1 MKECPRCQVQILTNR
16 MTCPLCT
23 AVLKTSSKEA
33 TFKPS
38 KFPPYMSS
46 DAIKR
51 NFVLRLLLFISIVVG
66 GISLLINLLLIETG
80 LWSLVV
86 ISGIIYL
93 WILIKYTIMTN
104 YNISLRL
111 LFQAIAVTIFVFAI
125 ERFIPL
131 LTKEPASRR
140 WSLEYVM
147 PFVMIAT
154 SLSITMLIFIRPL
167 KYREYVFYLFCM
179 SILGFIP
186 LIFHFLKLIEPH
198 GYIPSLI
205 CAAYSVVTL
214 LGMFFF
220 GDRATK
226 DELIKRFHV

>member
-1 MKECPRCQVQILTNR
+1 MKECPRCKVHILTNR

-23 AVLKTSSKEA
+23 AVLKPSSKE
-33 TFKPS
+33 TSLVPS
-38 KFPPYMSS
+38 KFPPYKPS

-51 NFVLRLLLFISIVVG
+51 NFVLRLLLFISIVIG
-66 GISLLINLLLIETG
+66 GVSLLVNLLLIETG
-80 LWSLVV
+80 LWSLIV

-131 LTKEPASRR
+131 LTKEPMGTHWA
-140 WSLEYVM
+140 LEYVM

-154 SLSITMLIFIRPL
+154 SLAITILIFIRPL

-186 LIFHFLKLIEPH
+186 IIFYLLKLIEPH
-198 GYIPSLI
+198 GFIPSLI
-205 CAAYSVVTL
+205 CAAYSVITL

-220 GDRATK
+220 GDRTTK

>member
-1 MKECPRCQVQILTNR
+1 

-23 AVLKTSSKEA
+23 TVLKESDKE
-33 TFKPS
+33 TTLKPS
-38 KFPPYMSS
+38 KFPPYKSS
-46 DAIKR
+46 DAVKR

-66 GISLLINLLLIETG
+66 GVSFLINMLLLETG
-80 LWSLVV
+80 LWSLIV

-111 LFQAIAVTIFVFAI
+111 LFQAITVTLLVFAI
-125 ERFIPL
+125 ERFIPS
-131 LTKEPASRR
+131 LTLAPIGTR
-140 WSLEYVM
+140 WALEYVM

-154 SLSITMLIFIRPL
+154 SLAITIIIFVRPL
-167 KYREYVFYLFCM
+167 KYRDYVFYLFCM

-186 LIFHFLKLIEPH
+186 IILYLFKLIEPH
-198 GYIPSLI
+198 GFIPSLI
-205 CAAYSVVTL
+205 CAAYSVITL

-220 GDRATK
+220 GDRTTK
-226 DELIKRFHV
+226 DELVKRFHI